1 MTRNMIIRTL
11 NQIDR
16 EKATLCLYKSLLITV
31 INIADDR
38 GNDNDTITK
47 IVGDLNNY
55 YLDLCKE
62 VDWLDKDGFRK
73 FIKENINADIF

>member
-1 MTRNMIIRTL
+1 MRNMIIRML
-11 NQIDR
+11 NSADR
-16 EKATLCLYKSLLITV
+16 EKATLCLYKSLLVTV
-31 INIADDR
+31 ISIADDR
-38 GNDNDTITK
+38 GKDNNTIIK
-47 IVGDLNNY
+47 IVKDLNAY